1 MYNKRNA
8 KLRELLARPGVLA
21 IPGCHDGISARM
33 IQKVGYEVCYLGG
46 TTSGEQ
52 CEIMRPLVLAVS
64 TSKIK

>member
-33 IQKVGYEVCYLGG
+33 IQKVGYEVCLEDR
-46 TTSGEQ
+46 T
-52 CEIMRPLVLAVS
+52 LASVQQL
-64 TSKIK
+64 KW

>member
-46 TTSGEQ
+46 NGRESAPD
-52 CEIMRPLVLAVS
+52 C
-64 TSKIK
+64 